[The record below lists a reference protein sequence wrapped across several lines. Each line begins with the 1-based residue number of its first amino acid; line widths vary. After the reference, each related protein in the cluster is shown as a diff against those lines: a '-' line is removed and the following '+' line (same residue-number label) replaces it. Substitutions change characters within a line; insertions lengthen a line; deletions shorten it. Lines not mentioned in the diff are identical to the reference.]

1 MSGSVA
7 TSTSA
12 RSRTQ
17 ARRKP
22 NDEAGYFG
30 PGGGNST
37 AGVKRHAV
45 DRAEGDGRAKRKRVE
60 PANGNNG
67 LGSNSARKDGGDT
80 AAKTSLVD
88 FSTMPLPVLHRYMT
102 QFNLIPII
110 TPSPLS
116 PEDPAPPS
124 ALVHPFRHSSRPP
137 SPPTQTTP
145 ANRPR
150 RDPILNAREQ
160 QHRRRSL
167 RLVDEYAPRTP
178 ILVDLEELN
187 GVLATMV
194 ERHFREEIVVSGR
207 EEVDTLAAFMCAVEK
222 FKGSKAR

>member
-1 MSGSVA
+1 MSGSGTA
-7 TSTSA
+7 STGG

-17 ARRKP
+17 ARRKH

-45 DRAEGDGRAKRKRVE
+45 DKADGDGRAKRKRVE
-60 PANGNNG
+60 PGNGNTG
-67 LGSNSARKDGGDT
+67 LGSNASRKDGGET
-80 AAKTSLVD
+80 EAKTSLVD
-88 FSTMPLPVLHRYMT
+88 FSTMPLSVLYRYMT
-102 QFNLIPII
+102 QFNLVPVI

-124 ALVHPFRHSSRPP
+124 TLAHPFRHSSRPP

-150 RDPILNAREQ
+150 RDPREQQ

-167 RLVDEYAPRTP
+167 RLVDEYTPRTP

-187 GVLATMV
+187 GVIATMV